1 MPTINH
7 NTQALQQEVPKMPE
21 IETSEVMHYVDSRWL
36 VGIMIII
43 VLEMATPIGM
53 LFPTDAIVFGWGMYF
68 SAQGTVPWGIWTI
81 MLLFSLAVV
90 LGDLLGY
97 WIGALLSPKLQTM
110 QDNWIFKKKYL
121 TISQQYFDEYGK
133 KTMLISKF
141 LPIRSMIPLVA
152 GVIQKPFSSFVFQSI
167 LSALLWVGSLLWIS
181 YFIIWLIP
189 AAANHIGLL
198 TFLFVVV
205 PQLVSVWYMILPAI
219 KRYESRMM
227 KASENLHHIVEEVS
241 VIWSQFAAIGHEV
254 QEIVKKV
261 VSDEAPVIAP
271 ISVSVEVW
279 WLEQQVA
286 VSTTVVAP
294 TQQDTVVTDSSSLST
309 PVVWENQSA
318 L

>member
-21 IETSEVMHYVDSRWL
+21 IETSEVMHYVDSWWL

-271 ISVSVEVW
+271 ISASVEVW

>member
-97 WIGALLSPKLQTM
+97 WIGVLLSPKLQTM

-261 VSDEAPVIAP
+261 VSDETPVIAP
-271 ISVSVEVW
+271 ISASVEVW

-286 VSTTVVAP
+286 VSTTVVVP